1 MTLAC
6 TIISHD
12 AFAHVILVVPNVA
25 CKFCEIA
32 LSMFMVWL
40 PPNKVR
46 NVLVENSILETI
58 DNIWEGPKPKHHMRV
73 KKA

>member
-1 MTLAC
+1 
-6 TIISHD
+6 
-12 AFAHVILVVPNVA
+12 
-25 CKFCEIA
+25 
-32 LSMFMVWL
+32 MFMVWL

-58 DNIWEGPKPKHHMRV
+58 DNIWERPKLKHHMRV